1 MTSGGLDAFIG
12 NVHRM
17 ASRLDDRYE
26 LVAGCLSSTP
36 ERSLLS
42 AKEIGL
48 DPSRSYSD
56 FTSMAEA
63 ESDRE
68 DGVEVLVTAH

>member
-1 MTSGGLDAFIG
+1 MIGGGVDAFIG

-36 ERSLLS
+36 DRSLLS

-56 FTSMAEA
+56 FMSFLTVNNN
-63 ESDRE
+63 RYKI
-68 DGVEVLVTAH
+68 